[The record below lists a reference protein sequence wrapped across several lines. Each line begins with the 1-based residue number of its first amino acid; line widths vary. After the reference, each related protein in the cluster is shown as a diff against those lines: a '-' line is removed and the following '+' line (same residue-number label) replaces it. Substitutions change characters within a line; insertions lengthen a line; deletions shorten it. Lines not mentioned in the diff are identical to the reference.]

1 MLLTLRLEN
10 IWSLSK
16 QSENE
21 IRFRQYAVAFA
32 TIPARA
38 DAAVGNSMSLW
49 LSGHSS
55 VLPLIGTLTI

>member
-21 IRFRQYAVAFA
+21 IRFRQYAVASVIILA
-32 TIPARA
+32 KAGV
-38 DAAVGNSMSLW
+38 AVGSSMSLW

-55 VLPLIGTLTI
+55 VLPLIGTLTM